1 MQLIDTHSHIYYD
14 KYKDDLSEVINR
26 ATANNICNIICVGV
40 DIDSSKKSIKISEEY
55 AMIYSTV
62 GYHPHESK
70 DAEKMYL
77 DQLQDLLAH
86 PKVVALGEIGLDY
99 YYNHSDHKTQIRVF
113 REQLELAKTLDIP
126 VIIHN
131 READND
137 LYENLKDSGISK
149 GVIHCYSSDIKYAQ
163 KIFDLGLI
171 ISFTGIIT
179 FSDQLQKV
187 VKEIPI
193 ENMMLETDS
202 PYLTPIP
209 HRGKRNEPY
218 MVNFIAEKIADIK
231 QMSIDEVASI
241 TTKTAKQF
249 FGI

>member
-1 MQLIDTHSHIYYD
+1 MILLLVIYHQGIKLVNQKIYFHELMKLIDTHSHIYYD
-14 KYKDDLSEVINR
+14 KYKDDLSEVVNR

-40 DIDSSKKSIKISEEY
+40 DIDSSRKSIKVSEEY
-55 AMIYSTV
+55 DMIYSTA

-149 GVIHCYSSDIKYAQ
+149 GVIHCYLGNLEEAKNFIDLGMYLGFTGVITFDKKGIMEEIIKYIPDEINVNQ
-163 KIFDLGLI
+163 NI
-171 ISFTGIIT
+171 I
-179 FSDQLQKV
+179 V
-187 VKEIPI
+187 
-193 ENMMLETDS
+193 
-202 PYLTPIP
+202 
-209 HRGKRNEPY
+209 
-218 MVNFIAEKIADIK
+218 
-231 QMSIDEVASI
+231 
-241 TTKTAKQF
+241 
-249 FGI
+249 

>member
-14 KYKDDLSEVINR
+14 KYKDDLNEVVNR

-40 DIDSSKKSIKISEEY
+40 DIDSSRKSIKISEKY
-55 AMIYSTV
+55 DMIYSTV

-113 REQLELAKTLDIP
+113 KEQLELAKTLDIP

-218 MVNFIAEKIADIK
+218 MVNYIAEKIADIK

>member
-1 MQLIDTHSHIYYD
+1 M
-14 KYKDDLSEVINR
+14 
-26 ATANNICNIICVGV
+26 
-40 DIDSSKKSIKISEEY
+40 
-55 AMIYSTV
+55 
-62 GYHPHESK
+62 
-70 DAEKMYL
+70 
-77 DQLQDLLAH
+77 AH

-218 MVNFIAEKIADIK
+218 MVNYIAEKIADIK
-231 QMSIDEVASI
+231 QISIDEVASI
-241 TTKTAKQF
+241 TTKTAKQV

>member
-14 KYKDDLSEVINR
+14 KYKDDLNEVVNR
-26 ATANNICNIICVGV
+26 ATSNNICNIICVGV
-40 DIDSSKKSIKISEEY
+40 DIVSSRKSIKISEEY
-55 AMIYSTV
+55 DMIYSTA

-218 MVNFIAEKIADIK
+218 MVNYIAEKIADIK

>member
-40 DIDSSKKSIKISEEY
+40 DIDSSKKSIEISEEY
-55 AMIYSTV
+55 AMIYSTA

-218 MVNFIAEKIADIK
+218 MVNYIAEKIADIK
-231 QMSIDEVASI
+231 QISIDEVASI